1 MAAGELGASG
11 GRTQSMETY
20 SLDWLTEDI
29 CRQIVSMLQRPNDD
43 DSKRFRL
50 ANRKKL
56 YKGGKLNQ
64 PFFCLGEVNN
74 QTVLC
79 RVSYTRGR
87 IETRQVIS
95 MAQAHNIVTN
105 LHKDVS
111 SNTCKPGG
119 INAIVG
125 RFTMTYY
132 CKGIRGI
139 VANV

>member
-1 MAAGELGASG
+1 
-11 GRTQSMETY
+11 
-20 SLDWLTEDI
+20 
-29 CRQIVSMLQRPNDD
+29 MLQRPNDD

-50 ANRKKL
+50 ENRKKL
-56 YKGGKLNQ
+56 YKGGKLSQ

-79 RVSYTRGR
+79 CILYTRGR

-105 LHKDVS
+105 LHKHTS

-125 RFTMTYY
+125 QFTMTYY

-139 VANV
+139 VENLLNVMVHAS